1 MVLTN
6 HLNLQKESMTAF
18 DHQTTAAQK
27 TRTVNSSYLEIKPG
41 TWQFPGSFTICS
53 NFTSTNFKTG
63 GEEEEEQE
71 AEPGI

>member
-6 HLNLQKESMTAF
+6 HLKLQKESMPAF

-27 TRTVNSSYLEIKPG
+27 TRMVNSSYLEIKPR
-41 TWQFPGSFTICS
+41 TQQLPGSFTVCS

-63 GEEEEEQE
+63 GEEEEE
-71 AEPGI
+71 